1 MTKKIYDPIHKFIA
15 LDPWEVKLIRTLPF
29 KRLQAIHQIGS
40 ASFVYGG
47 GDHKRFDHSIGA
59 MFVVSKIFD
68 QVTNAESL
76 ENFPSIDLKKL
87 PYWRKVLRAAAL
99 CHDLGHP
106 PFSHLAEIPLL
117 GEHGHEL
124 WTLKIIR
131 SHYLT
136 PIWEIAGITPEDVA
150 KVAVGEK
157 MYGKPMT
164 AWENLVSEILT
175 GDFFGGDRIDY
186 LLRDAYFTGL
196 AYGHFDYLQLIDSL
210 RILPFNQCM
219 VLGVEEDGLESCY
232 SLLLARYFMH
242 KRLYQN
248 PNVKSYSY
256 HLKTFILHFFKDQP
270 YLDSVDNYLRINDFE
285 ILKEINTALFDKD
298 HPMHEHAMA
307 IMDQE
312 HRVSVFSMSKTEYD
326 ALKEGLKLEEG
337 IIHFENNQVSKTKQ
351 GLRFPVLMKNDIVV
365 PAHDVSEVSI
375 PVNFNNWVYIRPDKV
390 NEIIRKLDHDPTVS
404 L

>member
-1 MTKKIYDPIHKFIA
+1 MTKKIYDPIHKFIE
-15 LDPWEVKLIRTLPF
+15 LDSWEVKLIRTLPF
-29 KRLQAIHQIGS
+29 KRMQAIHQIGS

-47 GDHKRFDHSIGA
+47 GEHKRFDHSIGA
-59 MFVVSKIFD
+59 MFVVTKIFD
-68 QVTNAESL
+68 QVTNSDFL
-76 ENFPSIDLKKL
+76 NHFSKFDRKIL

-106 PFSHLAEIPLL
+106 PFSHLAEIELI
-117 GEHGHEL
+117 GENGHEE

-131 SHYLT
+131 SKYIT
-136 PIWEIAGITPEDVA
+136 PIWDEIGIEVEDIA

-157 MYGKPMT
+157 LYPEPMSP
-164 AWENLVSEILT
+164 WECLVSEMLT

-210 RILPFNQCM
+210 RILPFKEKM
-219 VLGVEEDGLESCY
+219 VLGVEENGLESCY

-256 HLKTFILHFFKDQP
+256 HLKRFILHFFEDKS
-270 YLDSVDNYLRINDFE
+270 YLDSVDEYLKVNDFA
-285 ILKEINTALFDKD
+285 ILTEINTALFDEK
-298 HPMHEHAMA
+298 HPMHEHAKA
-307 IMDQE
+307 IMDQGD
-312 HRVSVFSMSKTEYD
+312 RVSVFSMSKGEYD
-326 ALKEGLKLEEG
+326 ALTEDIDMQEGV
-337 IIHFENNQVSKTKQ
+337 IHFEKNQISKTKD

-365 PAHDVSEVSI
+365 PAHDVSDVSI
-375 PVNFNNWVYIRPDKV
+375 PVNFKNWVYIRPEMADALV
-390 NEIIRKLDHDPTVS
+390 RKIDHDPKRI
-404 L
+404 